1 MVAQMILQTWRDR
14 SLSMADRGCTPVFQ
28 ISHGDA
34 VDLYSGTGTVQPSV
48 VMQKRNSCR
57 K

>member
-28 ISHGDA
+28 DLTRRRSIFVDWHWHCAAERCNA
-34 VDLYSGTGTVQPSV
+34 VAEQLS
-48 VMQKRNSCR
+48 
-57 K
+57 